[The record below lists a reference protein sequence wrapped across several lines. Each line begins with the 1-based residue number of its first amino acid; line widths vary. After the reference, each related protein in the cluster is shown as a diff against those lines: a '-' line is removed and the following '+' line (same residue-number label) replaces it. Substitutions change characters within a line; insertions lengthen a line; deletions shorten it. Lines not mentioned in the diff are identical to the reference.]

1 MNQSRTT
8 TKQNIEIRFYF
19 TPRSAKKLLERWRR
33 EMWRMKPYSFV
44 DHYFIKSRSQA
55 KIRRWRSSHRPGIE
69 IIFVERRNGVKTEKT
84 RSAQSFLAAS
94 KELKLLGFKPR
105 LKILKKKAWLVSKR
119 SMPTYAFEYVPG
131 LGWTGEI
138 EIPVREKG
146 KIADRI
152 LELKRMGATGFT
164 RKSMLQLMEERLKD
178 K

>member
-1 MNQSRTT
+1 
-8 TKQNIEIRFYF
+8 
-19 TPRSAKKLLERWRR
+19 
-33 EMWRMKPYSFV
+33 
-44 DHYFIKSRSQA
+44 
-55 KIRRWRSSHRPGIE
+55 
-69 IIFVERRNGVKTEKT
+69 VKTEKT